1 MRVTIATGS
10 FMQSRRFALSVIGI
24 TVPALALGVGL
35 SVPSPA
41 AFAQS
46 QDPVTETPL
55 PPGPPAATGSAQPAS
70 GQPASGQSTAGQPA
84 NLVPDPA
91 PATAPAGST
100 AAVPAEAQTQAQTQ
114 AQAATP
120 GAANGQQ
127 NTEDT
132 YDQESVLA
140 AASGAFGKG
149 AEEVGKVIEKIFADH
164 GRPNGYIV
172 GTEGGGAFI
181 VGLRY
186 GNGTLYHKVEGEQP
200 IHWTGPSL
208 GPDVGG
214 DVSRTFTLIYHLYD
228 TNDLYKRFPSV
239 EGKVYLIGGFTVS
252 YHQRDN
258 VIVVPVRLGAGW
270 RLGANLGY
278 INFTKKRHYLP
289 F

>member
-1 MRVTIATGS
+1 
-10 FMQSRRFALSVIGI
+10 MQSRRFALSVLGI
-24 TVPALALGVGL
+24 TMPALALGVGL
-35 SVPSPA
+35 AVPAPA
-41 AFAQS
+41 ALAQS
-46 QDPVTETPL
+46 QPAQTQYGQSPDAVTETPL
-55 PPGPPAATGSAQPAS
+55 PAGAPAAMGTAPAAPAQ
-70 GQPASGQSTAGQPA
+70 QQPA
-84 NLVPDPA
+84 NLVPAPTDPA
-91 PATAPAGST
+91 PAAPAYAAPAT
-100 AAVPAEAQTQAQTQ
+100 AAPANAAPAAQTSAAPASGQ
-114 AQAATP
+114 QAAD
-120 GAANGQQ
+120 
-127 NTEDT
+127 DT

-164 GRPNGYIV
+164 GRPSGYIV
-172 GTEGGGAFI
+172 GSEGGGAFI

-214 DVSRTFTLIYHLYD
+214 DVSRTFTLIYHLHD
-228 TNDLYKRFPSV
+228 TNDLYKRFPAI

-252 YHQRDN
+252 YHQRDD

-278 INFTKKRHYLP
+278 LNFTKERRYLP

>member
-1 MRVTIATGS
+1 
-10 FMQSRRFALSVIGI
+10 MQSRRFALSVIGI
-24 TVPALALGVGL
+24 TVPSLALGIGL
-35 SVPSPA
+35 AVPSPA
-41 AFAQS
+41 VQAQT
-46 QDPVTETPL
+46 QDPVVETPL
-55 PPGPPAATGSAQPAS
+55 PSGAPAQPVNLVPANGAAPAQPAPQAAPAAPAAPAAQAPAAAPADAT
-70 GQPASGQSTAGQPA
+70 GQQPA
-84 NLVPDPA
+84 D
-91 PATAPAGST
+91 
-100 AAVPAEAQTQAQTQ
+100 E
-114 AQAATP
+114 
-120 GAANGQQ
+120 
-127 NTEDT
+127 EDT

-149 AEEVGKVIEKIFADH
+149 AEEVGKVIEKIFADN

-172 GTEGGGAFI
+172 GSEGGGAFI

-214 DVSRTFTLIYHLYD
+214 DVSRTFTLIYNLYD
-228 TNDLYKRFPSV
+228 TNDLYKRFPAI

-252 YHQRDN
+252 YHQRDDI
-258 VIVVPVRLGAGW
+258 IVVPVRLGAGW

-278 INFTKKRHYLP
+278 INFTKNRRYLP

>member
-1 MRVTIATGS
+1 
-10 FMQSRRFALSVIGI
+10 MQSRRFALSVFGI
-24 TVPALALGVGL
+24 TAPALALGVGL

-55 PPGPPAATGSAQPAS
+55 PSGPPAATGTAQPAYNQPAS
-70 GQPASGQSTAGQPA
+70 GQPA
-84 NLVPDPA
+84 NLVPAPA
-91 PATAPAGST
+91 PADPYAAQAPA
-100 AAVPAEAQTQAQTQ
+100 AAPAAAPAQAQT
-114 AQAATP
+114 AAP
-120 GAANGQQ
+120 AAPTAGTAQQ
-127 NTEDT
+127 NADNT
-132 YDQESVLA
+132 YDEDSVLA

-228 TNDLYKRFPSV
+228 TNELYKRFPAI

-258 VIVVPVRLGAGW
+258 IVVVPVRLGAGW

-278 INFTKKRHYLP
+278 INFTKERRYLP

>member
-1 MRVTIATGS
+1 
-10 FMQSRRFALSVIGI
+10 MQSRRFALSVIGI
-24 TVPALALGVGL
+24 TVPSLALGIGL
-35 SVPSPA
+35 AVPSPA
-41 AFAQS
+41 VQAQT
-46 QDPVTETPL
+46 QDPVVETPL
-55 PPGPPAATGSAQPAS
+55 PSGAPAQPVNLVPANGAAPAQPAP
-70 GQPASGQSTAGQPA
+70 QAAPAAPAAQAPADAPAAAPADASGQQPA
-84 NLVPDPA
+84 D
-91 PATAPAGST
+91 
-100 AAVPAEAQTQAQTQ
+100 E
-114 AQAATP
+114 
-120 GAANGQQ
+120 
-127 NTEDT
+127 EDT

-149 AEEVGKVIEKIFADH
+149 AEEVGKVIEKIFADN

-172 GTEGGGAFI
+172 GSEGGGAFI

-214 DVSRTFTLIYHLYD
+214 DVSRTFTLIYNLYD
-228 TNDLYKRFPSV
+228 TNDLYKRFPAI

-252 YHQRDN
+252 YHQRDDI
-258 VIVVPVRLGAGW
+258 IVVPVRLGAGW

-278 INFTKKRHYLP
+278 INFTKNRRYLP

>member
-1 MRVTIATGS
+1 
-10 FMQSRRFALSVIGI
+10 MQSRRFALSVIGI
-24 TVPALALGVGL
+24 TVPALALGFGL
-35 SVPSPA
+35 SMPSPA

-46 QDPVTETPL
+46 QDPVVETPL
-55 PPGPPAATGSAQPAS
+55 PSGPPAATGTAQPVYSQGAS
-70 GQPASGQSTAGQPA
+70 GQPA
-84 NLVPDPA
+84 NLVPEPAPHAPAA
-91 PATAPAGST
+91 PATADSHQAVHAAQT
-100 AAVPAEAQTQAQTQ
+100 AAPAAAPATADSQ
-114 AQAATP
+114 QAAD
-120 GAANGQQ
+120 
-127 NTEDT
+127 DT
-132 YDQESVLA
+132 YDRESVLA

-172 GTEGGGAFI
+172 GSEGGGAFI

-186 GNGTLYHKVEGEQP
+186 GNGTLYHKIEGEQP

-214 DVSRTFTLIYHLYD
+214 DVSRTFTLIYHLHD
-228 TNDLYKRFPSV
+228 TNELYRRFPAI

-258 VIVVPVRLGAGW
+258 VVVVPVRLGAGW

-278 INFTKKRHYLP
+278 INFTKERRYLP

>member
-1 MRVTIATGS
+1 
-10 FMQSRRFALSVIGI
+10 MQSRRFALSVIGI
-24 TVPALALGVGL
+24 TVPALALGLGL

-41 AFAQS
+41 ASAQS
-46 QDPVTETPL
+46 QDPVVETPL
-55 PPGPPAATGSAQPAS
+55 PSGPPAAT
-70 GQPASGQSTAGQPA
+70 GQPA
-84 NLVPDPA
+84 NLVPEPAPAQPVPDSSVSAATAQPAAPAAA
-91 PATAPAGST
+91 PATADSQQT
-100 AAVPAEAQTQAQTQ
+100 A
-114 AQAATP
+114 
-120 GAANGQQ
+120 N
-127 NTEDT
+127 DT

-214 DVSRTFTLIYHLYD
+214 DVSRTFTLIYHLHD
-228 TNDLYKRFPSV
+228 TSELYRRFPAI

-258 VIVVPVRLGAGW
+258 IVVVPVRLGAGW

-278 INFTKKRHYLP
+278 INFTKERRYLP

>member
-1 MRVTIATGS
+1 
-10 FMQSRRFALSVIGI
+10 MQSRRFALSVIGI
-24 TVPALALGVGL
+24 TVPSLALGIGL
-35 SVPSPA
+35 AVPSPA
-41 AFAQS
+41 VQAQT
-46 QDPVTETPL
+46 QDPVVETPL
-55 PPGPPAATGSAQPAS
+55 PSGAPAQPVNLVPTNGAAPAQPAPQAAPAAPAAPAAQAPAAAPADAT
-70 GQPASGQSTAGQPA
+70 GQQPA
-84 NLVPDPA
+84 D
-91 PATAPAGST
+91 
-100 AAVPAEAQTQAQTQ
+100 E
-114 AQAATP
+114 
-120 GAANGQQ
+120 
-127 NTEDT
+127 EDT

-149 AEEVGKVIEKIFADH
+149 AEEVGKVIEKIFADN

-172 GTEGGGAFI
+172 GSEGGGAFI

-214 DVSRTFTLIYHLYD
+214 DVSRTFTLIYNLYD
-228 TNDLYKRFPSV
+228 TNDLYKRFPAI

-252 YHQRDN
+252 YHQRDDI
-258 VIVVPVRLGAGW
+258 IVVPVRLGAGW

-278 INFTKKRHYLP
+278 INFTKNRRYLP

>member
-1 MRVTIATGS
+1 
-10 FMQSRRFALSVIGI
+10 MQSRRFALSVIGI
-24 TVPALALGVGL
+24 TVPALALGLGL
-35 SVPSPA
+35 SVPSPT

-46 QDPVTETPL
+46 TDPVTQTAL
-55 PPGPPAATGSAQPAS
+55 PPGPPAATGAQ
-70 GQPASGQSTAGQPA
+70 GQPVD
-84 NLVPDPA
+84 LVPSAPA
-91 PATAPAGST
+91 PATQPASTPAPAPATT
-100 AAVPAEAQTQAQTQ
+100 AAPAQTPA
-114 AQAATP
+114 AQAPAT
-120 GAANGQQ
+120 GGQQ
-127 NTEDT
+127 NTDGT

-164 GRPNGYIV
+164 GRPTGYIV

-186 GNGTLYHKVEGEQP
+186 GNGTLFHKVEGEQP
-200 IHWTGPSL
+200 VHWTGPSL
-208 GPDVGG
+208 GPDIGG
-214 DVSRTFTLIYHLYD
+214 DVSKTFTLIYHLHD
-228 TNDLYKRFPSV
+228 TNELYRRFPAI

-258 VIVVPVRLGAGW
+258 IVVVPVRLGAGW

-278 INFTKKRHYLP
+278 INFTKERRYLP

>member
-1 MRVTIATGS
+1 
-10 FMQSRRFALSVIGI
+10 MQSRRFALSVIGI
-24 TVPALALGVGL
+24 TVPSLALGIGL
-35 SVPSPA
+35 AVPSPA
-41 AFAQS
+41 VQAQT
-46 QDPVTETPL
+46 QDPVVETPL
-55 PPGPPAATGSAQPAS
+55 PSGAPAQPTNLVPANGGATPAQPAPAAPEAVVPPAAA
-70 GQPASGQSTAGQPA
+70 TA
-84 NLVPDPA
+84 A
-91 PATAPAGST
+91 PATQ
-100 AAVPAEAQTQAQTQ
+100 VPAD
-114 AQAATP
+114 AT
-120 GAANGQQ
+120 GQQ
-127 NTEDT
+127 PAEEEDT
-132 YDQESVLA
+132 YDKESVLA

-149 AEEVGKVIEKIFADH
+149 AEEVGKVIEKIFADN

-172 GTEGGGAFI
+172 GSEGGGAFI

-214 DVSRTFTLIYHLYD
+214 DVSRTFTLIYNLYD
-228 TNDLYKRFPSV
+228 SNDLYKRFPAI

-252 YHQRDN
+252 YHQRDD

-278 INFTKKRHYLP
+278 INFTKNRRYLP

>member
-1 MRVTIATGS
+1 
-10 FMQSRRFALSVIGI
+10 MQSRRFALSVFGI
-24 TVPALALGVGL
+24 TAPALALGVGL

-55 PPGPPAATGSAQPAS
+55 PSGPPAATGTAQPSYNQPAS
-70 GQPASGQSTAGQPA
+70 GQPA
-84 NLVPDPA
+84 NLVPAPA
-91 PATAPAGST
+91 PADPYATQAPA
-100 AAVPAEAQTQAQTQ
+100 AAPAPAQ
-114 AQAATP
+114 AQAQAQPQTAAPATQ
-120 GAANGQQ
+120 AAGTAQQ
-127 NTEDT
+127 NADNT
-132 YDQESVLA
+132 YDEDSVLA

-228 TNDLYKRFPSV
+228 TNELYKRFPAI

-258 VIVVPVRLGAGW
+258 IVVVPVRLGAGW

-278 INFTKKRHYLP
+278 INFTKERRYLP

>member
-1 MRVTIATGS
+1 
-10 FMQSRRFALSVIGI
+10 MQSRRFALSVIGI
-24 TVPALALGVGL
+24 TVPALALGFGL
-35 SVPSPA
+35 SVPSPS

-46 QDPVTETPL
+46 QDPVVETPL
-55 PPGPPAATGSAQPAS
+55 PSGPPAATGTAQPVYSQA
-70 GQPASGQSTAGQPA
+70 ATGQPA
-84 NLVPDPA
+84 NLVPEPA
-91 PATAPAGST
+91 PAPASPDTSAPNTSATVAPAQT
-100 AAVPAEAQTQAQTQ
+100 AAAPA
-114 AQAATP
+114 AAGT
-120 GAANGQQ
+120 QQ
-127 NTEDT
+127 NANDT
-132 YDQESVLA
+132 YDQESVLK

-172 GTEGGGAFI
+172 GSEGGGAFI

-214 DVSRTFTLIYHLYD
+214 DISRTFTLIYHLHD
-228 TNDLYKRFPSV
+228 TNELYRRFPAI

-258 VIVVPVRLGAGW
+258 IVVVPVRLGAGW

-278 INFTKKRHYLP
+278 INFTKERRYLP